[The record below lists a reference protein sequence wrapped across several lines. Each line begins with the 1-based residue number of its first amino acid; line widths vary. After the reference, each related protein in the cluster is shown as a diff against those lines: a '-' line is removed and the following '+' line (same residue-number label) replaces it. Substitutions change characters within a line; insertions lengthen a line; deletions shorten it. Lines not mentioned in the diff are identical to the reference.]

1 MGLPLPQGKI
11 QLYQLLENGSVE
23 FIGQDKIMQIPR
35 NETAI
40 VSSGKAFD
48 VTGKR
53 KVLNYDRQR
62 KSEEASISLVISN
75 TLNKSV
81 DVRLIEH
88 IYGDWVVRNAS
99 SNYRKIDASTIY
111 FTLSIPSESSRT
123 VTYTYRKEWK

>member
-1 MGLPLPQGKI
+1 MYFQKCYPVVKKTYFFENDERSQKEEPLSVEYAIPNTEDNNLGLPLPQGKI

-40 VSSGKAFD
+40 VTSGKAFD

-81 DVRLIEH
+81 DVLGFI
-88 IYGDWVVRNAS
+88 
-99 SNYRKIDASTIY
+99 
-111 FTLSIPSESSRT
+111 
-123 VTYTYRKEWK
+123 

>member
-1 MGLPLPQGKI
+1 
-11 QLYQLLENGSVE
+11 
-23 FIGQDKIMQIPR
+23 MQIPR

-75 TLNKSV
+75 TLNKEYIKAK
-81 DVRLIEH
+81 L
-88 IYGDWVVRNAS
+88 N
-99 SNYRKIDASTIY
+99 
-111 FTLSIPSESSRT
+111 
-123 VTYTYRKEWK
+123 

>member
-1 MGLPLPQGKI
+1 M
-11 QLYQLLENGSVE
+11 Y
-23 FIGQDKIMQIPR
+23 
-35 NETAI
+35 
-40 VSSGKAFD
+40 
-48 VTGKR
+48 
-53 KVLNYDRQR
+53 RQR

-99 SNYRKIDASTIY
+99 ANYRKIDASTIY
-111 FTLSIPSESSRT
+111 FNLSIPSESSRT